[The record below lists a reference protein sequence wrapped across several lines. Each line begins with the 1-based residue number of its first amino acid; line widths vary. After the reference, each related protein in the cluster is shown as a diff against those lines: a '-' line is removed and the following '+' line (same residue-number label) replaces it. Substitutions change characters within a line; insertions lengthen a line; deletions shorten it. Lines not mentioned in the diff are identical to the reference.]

1 MLTAWRVSSDL
12 AGRWRRT
19 GDSAGFF
26 PVRESFS
33 CHPPLIPGVRCQE
46 LRLVVKPKEVYKM
59 ARTLGTGTGTG
70 SGSVQELAVKVAENP
85 ELAGLIKK
93 DPVKA
98 LQSLATPLQTD
109 VLLYRIVVGSLGAA
123 VLITLIGAIL
133 LVALGKQVPE
143 VLVALG
149 SAAVGALAG
158 LLAPSP
164 VRG

>member
-1 MLTAWRVSSDL
+1 
-12 AGRWRRT
+12 
-19 GDSAGFF
+19 
-26 PVRESFS
+26 
-33 CHPPLIPGVRCQE
+33 
-46 LRLVVKPKEVYKM
+46 LVVKPKEVYKM